1 MRVGVLADTH
11 GLLRPETLDAL
22 AGCELLIHA
31 GDVGKRS
38 VLDALRELAPV
49 VAVRGNVDTGDLAT
63 LPATEVAEAAKI
75 SQNTPTNQQQATKWT
90 PGNKKC

>member
-49 VAVRGNVDTGDLAT
+49 AVSYTHLT
-63 LPATEVAEAAKI
+63 LPTMCVV
-75 SQNTPTNQQQATKWT
+75 
-90 PGNKKC
+90 